1 MYAYSL
7 FSLAFAKCPL
17 NVFSALAFVSI
28 LGGFGKFTY
37 LIGGI
42 QLYKLSFKEGEIYE
56 ISSETRESPML
67 PVAVLPICG
76 ILMGIGYRLCPAT
89 MQGGDIS
96 GVVNLIGL
104 FLVKAGAALIDNMAI
119 LFAIGVGVGMSEKN
133 DGTGGIAALASWLMI
148 TTLLSTGVVTTIVP
162 SIAESATKTLAF
174 DKIEN
179 PFIGILAGIIGSA
192 CYNRFKDTKLPDWLS
207 FFSGKRCVAIVSGVV
222 SIVASA
228 VLLLVW
234 PLLFGALVAVGESIV
249 SLDVVGAGIYAF
261 LNRLLIPTGLH
272 HALNNVFWFDTIGLG
287 DLKHFWAGETSADVT
302 WSLGMY
308 MSGFFPCM
316 MFGIPGAALA
326 MVRCA
331 KPAKKKAAIGLV
343 ASAAVCAFICGVT
356 EPFEFG
362 FMFLAPALYVIYA
375 LLYGIFTMITVALGF
390 RAGFSFSAGAM
401 DLLFSSSLPAAQKIW
416 LIIPLGIAAFLVFYF
431 VFLFAIKKWDLKTPG
446 REDDDLEAE
455 KKVELASDNYTA
467 IAAKILE
474 GCGGKENI
482 TSIDNC
488 VTRLRLEVKDITAVN
503 DKVIKS
509 AGVAGVIKPGKTSV
523 QVIVGTKVQFVADA
537 FSKLCE

>member
-1 MYAYSL
+1 M
-7 FSLAFAKCPL
+7 
-17 NVFSALAFVSI
+17 
-28 LGGFGKFTY
+28 
-37 LIGGI
+37 
-42 QLYKLSFKEGEIYE
+42 
-56 ISSETRESPML
+56 SSNHAGWRHS
-67 PVAVLPICG
+67 
-76 ILMGIGYRLCPAT
+76 RR
-89 MQGGDIS
+89 S
-96 GVVNLIGL
+96 NLIGL
-104 FLVKAGAALIDNMAI
+104 FLVKAGGALIDNMAI

-133 DGTGGIAALASWLMI
+133 DGTGGIAALASWLML
-148 TTLLSTGVVTTIVP
+148 TTLLSTGFVTTIMP
-162 SIAESATKTLAF
+162 SIADNATKTLAF
-174 DKIEN
+174 DKIVN
-179 PFIGILAGIIGSA
+179 PFIGILAGIIGST
-192 CYNRFKDTKLPDWLS
+192 CYNKFKGTKLPDWLS
-207 FFSGKRCVAIVSGVV
+207 FFSGKRCVAIIAGVV
-222 SIVASA
+222 SIIVSA
-228 VLLLVW
+228 VLLFVW
-234 PLLFGALVAVGESIV
+234 PLLFGALVALGKAVAGM
-249 SLDVVGAGIYAF
+249 DVVGAGIYAF

-287 DLKHFWAGETSADVT
+287 DLQHFWAGETSADVS

-331 KPAKKKAAIGLV
+331 KPAKKKVAIGLV
-343 ASAAVCAFICGVT
+343 ASAAICAFICGVT

-362 FMFLAPALYVIYA
+362 FMFLAPGLYVIYA

-401 DLLFSSSLPAAQKIW
+401 DLLFSSSLPAAQKTL
-416 LIIPLGIAAFLVFYF
+416 LILPLGIAAFIVFYV
-431 VFLFAIKKWDLKTPG
+431 VFLFAIKKFDLKTPG
-446 REDDDLEAE
+446 REDDDDLEAE
-455 KKVELASDNYTA
+455 KNIELANDDYTA

-488 VTRLRLEVKDITAVN
+488 ITRLRLEVKDITAVN

-523 QVIVGTKVQFVADA
+523 QVIIGTKVQFVADA
-537 FSKLCE
+537 FSALCK